1 MADKETVSNCAN
13 NLCRQTAE
21 KVDLM
26 TEPSQVNPVGAFLLG
41 VFLIAVGLV
50 GNYVRFPIFL
60 NIDFL
65 FGSIFA
71 MLALQIFGL
80 GRGITAAAIISGY
93 TYLLWNHPYA
103 IIIMTSEAAVVGW
116 LMGRRKM
123 GMVLADTLYWL
134 IIGMPLVYLFYH
146 IVMHVP
152 FSNTYIVMV
161 KQAVNGIT
169 NALVARL
176 IFTGFALRMRAS
188 LISYRDIIYNLL
200 AFFVLCPAL
209 IILAIGSRAD
219 FAETDLRIRSTL
231 MHDSRRAAHLLETWV
246 INRTS
251 AISNLAE
258 MAASISPRQMQPY
271 LELAKKSDVNF
282 LRIGLLDKDATIT
295 ANFPLIDE
303 LGQQAVDKNFA
314 DRPYIPMLKQ
324 TLKPM
329 LSEVVMGR
337 IGTPRPMIAIL
348 APVVIHGEY
357 GGYVSGVLSLDQPRE
372 HLDKSSRDN
381 STLFTLADKN
391 GNVIMTNRTDQTV
404 MTPFVRGQGT
414 LNHFDAGISQWV
426 PAVPS
431 NTPISERWKKSFY
444 IAETAIGNPEEW
456 KLILEQPVA
465 SFQKTLYDDY
475 SGKLTLLFL
484 LLLGALVLSELLTR
498 RSIATL
504 EKLRLTT
511 HDLPGRLSTDGKE
524 IAWPESGIKE
534 INQLINNFREVADS
548 LTAQF
553 SEVRK
558 INETLEQRVAQ
569 EVTKNIKHEFLLI
582 QQSRMAAMGEMI
594 GNIAHQWR
602 QPLNALG
609 LLLYNIKDAYR
620 FNTLDAEYLEQAV
633 ADGRRMV
640 EKMSTTI
647 SDFSNFFR
655 PDKEIVVFS
664 ALEQIREACALVES
678 SFQHSNVSIHIDA
691 PYELKLLGFP
701 NEYSQVLLNLLS
713 NAKEAILTHAT
724 PHQPI
729 SGGVD
734 IVLTEQAGQGCV
746 TVTDNGGGIPMDILD
761 RIFDP
766 YFSTKEKG
774 TGIGLYMSKMI
785 IERNMK
791 GSITAKN
798 IENGAEF
805 RVCAPLAAGN
815 TIQEFKEIGS

>member
-1 MADKETVSNCAN
+1 MTDKETFSSCAN
-13 NLCRQTAE
+13 NLYRQTAE
-21 KVDLM
+21 KKDVM
-26 TEPSQVNPVGAFLLG
+26 TEPSQASPVGAFLLG
-41 VFLIAVGLV
+41 VVLIAAGLA

-71 MLALQIFGL
+71 MLALQIFGP
-80 GRGITAAAIISGY
+80 GRGITATAIISGY

-103 IIIMTSEAAVVGW
+103 IIIMTAEVAVVGW
-116 LMGRRKM
+116 LMGSRKM

-134 IIGMPLVYLFYH
+134 IIGMPLVYIFYH

-152 FSNTYIVMV
+152 FSNTYIVLV

-169 NALVARL
+169 NALIARL
-176 IFTGFALRMRAS
+176 IFTGFALRMRTS
-188 LISYRDIIYNLL
+188 LTSYREIIYNLL

-209 IILAIGSRAD
+209 IILAIGSRTD
-219 FAETDLRIRSTL
+219 FAETDLRIRTSL
-231 MHDSRRAAHLLETWV
+231 VQDSRRAVHFLETWV
-246 INRTS
+246 MNRTS
-251 AISNLAE
+251 AILNLAE
-258 MAASISPRQMQPY
+258 TAASRSPQQMQPN
-271 LELAKKSDVNF
+271 LELIKKSDVNF
-282 LRIGLLDKDATIT
+282 LRIGLLNKDATIT
-295 ANFPLIDE
+295 ASFPLIDE
-303 LGQQAVDKNFA
+303 LGQQTIDKNFA

-337 IGTPRPMIAIL
+337 IGTPRPMITII

-372 HLDKSSRDN
+372 HLEKSSRDN
-381 STLFTLADKN
+381 STLFTLADNN
-391 GNVIMTNRTDQTV
+391 GNVIMTNRTDQTM
-404 MTPFVRGQGT
+404 MTPFVRSQGT
-414 LNHFDAGISQWV
+414 LNHFDTGISQWV
-426 PAVPS
+426 PAVPP

-444 IAETAIGNPEEW
+444 IAESAIGNPQEW

-465 SFQKTLYDDY
+465 TFQKTIYDDY
-475 SGKLTLLFL
+475 SGKLTLLFM

-511 HDLPGRLSTDGKE
+511 HDLPGRLLTDGKE

-548 LTAQF
+548 LSAQF

-569 EVTKNIKHEFLLI
+569 EVAKNLQHEFLLI
-582 QQSRMAAMGEMI
+582 QQSRLAAMGEMI

-609 LLLYNIKDAYR
+609 LLLYNIKDAYQS
-620 FNTLDAEYLEQAV
+620 NTLDAEYLEKAV
-633 ADGRRMV
+633 AGGRRMV

-664 ALEQIREACALVES
+664 ALEQIREAIVLVES
-678 SFQHSNVSIHIDA
+678 SFLNSHISIHFDA
-691 PYELKLLGFP
+691 AQDLKLLGFP

-713 NAKEAILTHAT
+713 NAKEAILAHN
-724 PHQPI
+724 QPV
-729 SGGVD
+729 SGSVD
-734 IVLTEQAGQGCV
+734 IVLTERGGQGCV
-746 TVTDNGGGIPMDILD
+746 SVIDNGGGIAMDTLD
-761 RIFDP
+761 KIFDP

-785 IERNMK
+785 IERNMN

-798 IENGAEF
+798 IGGGAEF
-805 RVCAPLAAGN
+805 SVCAPLASA
-815 TIQEFKEIGS
+815 TEACRI